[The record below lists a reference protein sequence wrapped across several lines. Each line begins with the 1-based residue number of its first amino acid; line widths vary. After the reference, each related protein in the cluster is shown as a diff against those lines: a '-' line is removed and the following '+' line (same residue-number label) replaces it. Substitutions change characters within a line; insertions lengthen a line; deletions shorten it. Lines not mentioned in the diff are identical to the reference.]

1 MSEFYC
7 DACNVSCAFK
17 SDYDRHISSQRHAK
31 REKQKAK
38 NLADTQCECCGKRYK
53 FASSLSFH
61 RKTCAKAQAQQAQA
75 QQSHQ
80 MQLVVHDVNNDAT
93 VVAAEKKEPLSEEED
108 QEDLELFEVEIKGKT
123 YVTNDETNGDIYE
136 YENDEVG
143 EIVGT
148 FKNGV
153 AKMKKP
159 KSNSKK

>member
-1 MSEFYC
+1 VQV
-7 DACNVSCAFK
+7 N
-17 SDYDRHISSQRHAK
+17 
-31 REKQKAK
+31 
-38 NLADTQCECCGKRYK
+38 DT
-53 FASSLSFH
+53 
-61 RKTCAKAQAQQAQA
+61 
-75 QQSHQ
+75 
-80 MQLVVHDVNNDAT
+80 
-93 VVAAEKKEPLSEEED
+93 AEKKEPLSEEEEQD